1 MISVIVPVFSVE
13 PFLDECILSLLR
25 QTYEDLEII
34 LVDDGS
40 PDCCGKICDHY
51 AAIDKRI
58 RVIHKN
64 NGGLSDARNA
74 GIDIARGE
82 YIGFIDSDDYV
93 SSDMFAFLLSLMED
107 TLSDI
112 SICGHVKT
120 TYKGKHRP
128 LWHHRKVYVMDSQE
142 ALTKMLQYGYYE
154 SFAWNK
160 LFRREL
166 FESIRFPS
174 GKLHEDLF
182 TTYKTFDKA
191 ERIACSKDVKYFY
204 RQRSGSIVHSV
215 NNPRYNDYVSA
226 SSEVRDFIELN
237 YPEIMPTASL
247 AYFAARVFTNLCRL
261 LTRPQMH
268 FNRQKRRE
276 GLYKY
281 VRAILSSM
289 R

>member
-120 TYKGKHRP
+120 TYRGKHRP
-128 LWHHRKVYVMDSQE
+128 LWHHRKVYVMDSEE
-142 ALTKMLQYGYYE
+142 ALAKMLQFGYYE

-160 LFRREL
+160 LFIREL

-174 GKLHEDLF
+174 GKLRSRSNRRQWSPARWCNRAAAL
-182 TTYKTFDKA
+182 
-191 ERIACSKDVKYFY
+191 RSKNISVASVP
-204 RQRSGSIVHSV
+204 SGS
-215 NNPRYNDYVSA
+215 NSA
-226 SSEVRDFIELN
+226 K
-237 YPEIMPTASL
+237 PP
-247 AYFAARVFTNLCRL
+247 ARR
-261 LTRPQMH
+261 
-268 FNRQKRRE
+268 KS
-276 GLYKY
+276 
-281 VRAILSSM
+281 A
-289 R
+289 